1 MKKTGLLWCLLA
13 LALTACQPMPVKE
26 KAEQPTANK
35 IRPESVQIRNE
46 PPVIRV
52 RQRPAH
58 LLQMDS
64 DHLYWAR
71 ILRRKEWVQPLHDK
85 LEFAVNTNDDLFLHK
100 PSKTLYL
107 RIGQAWWSMPTD
119 KTGKQWPRDTLR
131 WQPVKTLPEG
141 FELLPTND
149 PEWQAAYEAGRDP
162 KPNPELEII
171 TAFEPTVLV
180 QLQGEP
186 ELQTIPGTELQ
197 WVANASEPMIYFDG
211 QYYLL
216 LSGRWFSAPV
226 LTDDAR
232 WQYATPKLPADF
244 SRLPKAAPF
253 AALRASVPGTEE
265 AKAAVAAWQKP
276 HAHSVALESEL
287 EPVEWVNEPGLTP
300 VKGTSLQRA
309 RNSHSEVLATPD
321 HRYWRCEKRAWYVS
335 TDLMGRWKPATALHP
350 ALAEIP
356 VESPLFHCRF
366 LWPEKVVDG
375 QVVFQHTMG
384 YGYHYVTDGV
394 VVTGSGYP
402 YATDF
407 LFQPF
412 WQDYIVPMP
421 HPQTHGAG
429 RDKPLG
435 IWYLI
440 QAHNY
445 IRDPEKKPGWHDLLH

>member
-1 MKKTGLLWCLLA
+1 MLA
-13 LALTACQPMPVKE
+13 LSLTACQPMAVKE
-26 KAEQPTANK
+26 KAVKSTVLT

-64 DHLYWAR
+64 EHLYWAR
-71 ILRRKEWVQPLHDK
+71 ILRRKEWVQPLHEK
-85 LEFAVNTNDDLFLHK
+85 LVFAVNTNDDLFLHK

-119 KTGKQWPRDTLR
+119 KSGKQWPKDALR

-149 PEWQAAYEAGRDP
+149 PEWQPAYEASR
-162 KPNPELEII
+162 NPRRNTELEII
-171 TAFEPTVLV
+171 TVFEPAVLV

-186 ELQTIPGTELQ
+186 QLQAIAGTQLQ

-244 SRLPKAAPF
+244 ARLPKVAPF
-253 AALRASVPGTEE
+253 AALRATVPGTEE
-265 AKAAVAAWQKP
+265 AQAAVAAWSKP
-276 HAHSVALESEL
+276 HAYALALDSEAA
-287 EPVEWVNEPGLTP
+287 PVEWIDKPEFVP
-300 VKGTSLQRA
+300 VAGTALKRA
-309 RNSHSEVLATPD
+309 RNTHSEVLATAD

-335 TDLMGRWKPATALHP
+335 TDPAGPWKPATVLHP
-350 ALAEIP
+350 DLAQIP
-356 VESPLFHCRF
+356 ETEPSYHCRF
-366 LWPEKVVDG
+366 LWPEKVADG

-384 YGYHYVTDGV
+384 YGYHYITDGV

-407 LFQPF
+407 IFQPF
-412 WQDYIVPMP
+412 WQDYIMPMP
-421 HPQTHGAG
+421 HPQTYGAG

-435 IWYLI
+435 IWYLP

-445 IRDPEKKPGWHDLLH
+445 IHDTEKKPGWHELLH